1 MKHLILLLVVLLNA
15 IAASAACTPDDYD
28 RRQAENYMREAEY
41 YRKKPTHTAARPIT
55 T

>member
-28 RRQAENYMREAEY
+28 RITE
-41 YRKKPTHTAARPIT
+41 KKPTHTAARPIT